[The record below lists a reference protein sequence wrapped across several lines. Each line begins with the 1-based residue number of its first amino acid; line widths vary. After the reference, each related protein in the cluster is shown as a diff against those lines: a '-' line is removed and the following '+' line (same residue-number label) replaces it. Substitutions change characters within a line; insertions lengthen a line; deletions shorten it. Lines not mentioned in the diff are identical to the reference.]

1 MALAAAQV
9 IDALAA
15 RLVPVALSGGRVFT
29 SRTWPL
35 TEAELPA
42 WRVTA
47 EDESTSRQYV
57 GQTINDH
64 TLTVSCV
71 GIVRAVADLDD
82 AMHALAAQGMT
93 ALFAPPEPYQLQL
106 ESISRAT
113 STEGEA
119 AVGTITVSLTAR
131 FAVDQAAPETLLV

>member
-9 IDALAA
+9 IDAIAA
-15 RLVPVALSGGRVFT
+15 RLMPVALSGGRVFT
-29 SRTWPL
+29 SRGWPIS
-35 TEAELPA
+35 EAELPA
-42 WRVTA
+42 WRVIA
-47 EDESTSRQYV
+47 DDEAAAAQYI
-57 GQTINDH
+57 GQTVNEH
-64 TLTVSCV
+64 TLTVQCI

-93 ALFAPPEPYQLQL
+93 ALFADPAPYQLQL
-106 ESISRAT
+106 ESIGRNT

-131 FAVDQAAPETLLV
+131 YAVDQAAPETLLS